1 MPKRIKLSRNT
12 MSRKDNIQ
20 TLEDI
25 YREKVSLIV
34 NAEVELNDDDWECA
48 LDLEEKLKLGLE
60 LTAQDLECVNQT
72 IEKYELE

>member
-1 MPKRIKLSRNT
+1 

-34 NAEVELNDDDWECA
+34 NAEVELNDDDWESA

-60 LTAQDLECVNQT
+60 LTAQDLEWVNQT